1 MERDL
6 LCKLQ
11 TCNPLPLVYAMS
23 TDQPPVAVSTVQ
35 NGAESDFA
43 CVLSFPAA
51 AVARNGSAA
60 AVFDGGRCV
69 DARWKIELR

>member
-1 MERDL
+1 MAAALARDRAAGWYVV
-6 LCKLQ
+6 K
-11 TCNPLPLVYAMS
+11 V
-23 TDQPPVAVSTVQ
+23 DVATVQ

-51 AVARNGSAA
+51 ALARNGSGA

-69 DARWKIELR
+69 DAVHGEI